1 MIYLNGQFMPLE
13 EARIPVLDRGFIF
26 GDGVYELIPVYS
38 RHAFRL
44 VEHLKRLNA
53 SLKEIRLPNPHSVEE
68 WAHLVQE
75 IIARNPWED
84 QGVYLQVTRGVAPRD
99 HAFPVGVDP
108 TVFIMANPLSTP
120 PREQVEKGVAC
131 VTAADNRWLRC
142 NIKSISLLANVL
154 LRQQAVD
161 AGAVE
166 TILLRD
172 GFLTEGSASN
182 VFVVRGD
189 TLLTPPKNHLIL
201 PGVTYDVVLELAAS
215 GGIHAE
221 VREVSEFELRSAQ
234 EVMLTSSTKE
244 ILAVVE
250 LDGRK
255 VGGGRPGPVFQR
267 LHWLYQE
274 FKARVMRTPAQSQ
287 ALTG

>member
-26 GDGVYELIPVYS
+26 GDGVYEVIPVYS
-38 RHAFRL
+38 RRPFRL
-44 VEHLKRLNA
+44 AEHLQRLDA
-53 SLKEIRLPNPHSVEE
+53 SLKEIRLPNPHRLEE
-68 WAHLVQE
+68 WARLVHE
-75 IIARNPWED
+75 VIARNPWED
-84 QGVYLQVTRGVAPRD
+84 QSVYLQVTRGVAPRD

-131 VTAADNRWLRC
+131 ITAPDNRWLRC

-154 LRQQAVD
+154 LKQQAVD

-172 GFLTEGSASN
+172 GFVTEGSASN

-201 PGVTYDVVLELAAS
+201 PGITYDVVLELAAS
-215 GGIHAE
+215 GGVPTE

-234 EVMLTSSTKE
+234 EVMITSSTKE

-255 VGGGRPGPVFQR
+255 VGSGRPGPTFQR
-267 LHWLYQE
+267 LHRLYQE
-274 FKARVMRTPAQSQ
+274 FKVRVMRAPAQSQ
-287 ALTG
+287 ALAG